1 MLSRLHI
8 IHERPSIIPIKENS
22 FTSMKEDSPK
32 AEYSLK
38 QSFFDPSKSS
48 PPNDFLIKLQLRL
61 SKYNSIINYSGAN
74 VNEDN
79 FDNE

>member
-8 IHERPSIIPIKENS
+8 IHERPSIVEIKENS

-48 PPNDFLIKLQLRL
+48 PPNDFMIKLQMRL
-61 SKYNSIINYSGAN
+61 SKYNNTIYTN
-74 VNEDN
+74 VNEDSL
-79 FDNE
+79 DNE

>member
-8 IHERPSIIPIKENS
+8 IHERPSIVEIKENS

-48 PPNDFLIKLQLRL
+48 PPNDFMIKLQMRL
-61 SKYNSIINYSGAN
+61 SKFNNTIYTN
-74 VNEDN
+74 VNEDSL
-79 FDNE
+79 DNE

>member
-8 IHERPSIIPIKENS
+8 IHETPSIVPIKENS

-32 AEYSLK
+32 SEYSLN
-38 QSFFDPSKSS
+38 QGFFDPTKSS
-48 PPNDFLIKLQLRL
+48 PPNNFLIKLQMRL
-61 SKYNSIINYSGAN
+61 SKYNSNYASEN

-79 FDNE
+79 FDRE

>member
-8 IHERPSIIPIKENS
+8 IHERPSIVEIKENS

-48 PPNDFLIKLQLRL
+48 PPNDFMIKLQMRL
-61 SKYNSIINYSGAN
+61 SKYNNTNYAN
-74 VNEDN
+74 VNEDSL
-79 FDNE
+79 DNE

>member
-8 IHERPSIIPIKENS
+8 IHETPSIVPIKENS

-32 AEYSLK
+32 SEYSLK
-38 QSFFDPSKSS
+38 QSFFDPTKSS
-48 PPNDFLIKLQLRL
+48 PPNNFLIKLQMRL
-61 SKYNSIINYSGAN
+61 SKYNSNYASEN

-79 FDNE
+79 FDRE

>member
-8 IHERPSIIPIKENS
+8 IHETPSIVHIKENS

-32 AEYSLK
+32 SEYSLK
-38 QSFFDPSKSS
+38 QSFFDPTKSS
-48 PPNDFLIKLQLRL
+48 PPNNFLIKLQMRI
-61 SKYNSIINYSGAN
+61 SKYNSNYSDEN

-79 FDNE
+79 FDRE

>member
-32 AEYSLK
+32 SEYSLK
-38 QSFFDPSKSS
+38 QSFFDPTKSS
-48 PPNDFLIKLQLRL
+48 PPNNFLIKLQMRL
-61 SKYNSIINYSGAN
+61 SKYTNYADEN

-79 FDNE
+79 FDSE

>member
-8 IHERPSIIPIKENS
+8 INEKSDIKPIKGNS

-32 AEYSLK
+32 SEYSLK
-38 QSFFDPSKSS
+38 QCFFDPTKSS
-48 PPNDFLIKLQLRL
+48 PPNDFMIKLHMRL
-61 SKYNSIINYSGAN
+61 TNYNTIYSN

-79 FDNE
+79 LERE

>member
-8 IHERPSIIPIKENS
+8 IHERPEIAEIKEKS
-22 FTSMKEDSPK
+22 FTTMKEDSPK

-48 PPNDFLIKLQLRL
+48 PPNDFLIKLQMRL
-61 SKYNSIINYSGAN
+61 SKYNNTNYAN
-74 VNEDN
+74 VNDDSLDSE
-79 FDNE
+79 

>member
-1 MLSRLHI
+1 MLSRLYI

-38 QSFFDPSKSS
+38 QSTFDPTKSS
-48 PPNDFLIKLQLRL
+48 PPNDFLLKLQMRL
-61 SKYNSIINYSGAN
+61 SKYNNTNYVDEN
-74 VNEDN
+74 VNEDSL
-79 FDNE
+79 DNE

>member
-8 IHERPSIIPIKENS
+8 IHERPSIVEIKENS

-48 PPNDFLIKLQLRL
+48 PPNDFMIKLQMRL
-61 SKYNSIINYSGAN
+61 SKYNNTIYAN
-74 VNEDN
+74 VNEDSL
-79 FDNE
+79 DNE